1 MKMKVNLMNILIYR
15 DKTLAS
21 LKEHFYW
28 SFLPKDG
35 IKTSS
40 YREGLIHV
48 DRVVE
53 ASSFAKKTSLATNII
68 SPVIVAF
75 KERDFS
81 RSFWQTQTM
90 RPIKITL
97 KS

>member
-53 ASSFAKKTSLATNII
+53 ASSFAKKL
-68 SPVIVAF
+68 VLQ
-75 KERDFS
+75 
-81 RSFWQTQTM
+81 QT
-90 RPIKITL
+90 L
-97 KS
+97 LVL